1 MINFVPYSPVSR
13 TSSQQY
19 SHKTVTMLDDAE
31 NFADIFRGGL
41 PYLLIALPILLIC
54 SANPVLASSEFSVQR
69 MSQFDVNGVAYG
81 CRASALSLEA
91 KSLYTWSTGRHC
103 VLTKLQD
110 LTIDQ
115 FREIRQKAGGLVIL
129 LPKNVSSMTFD
140 EKEHL
145 NLLEQ
150 AMLAQPN
157 SIPIYFSPYNLE
169 LERII
174 TDVTRTS
181 SNNVEGKSQRNSAAS
196 ELFASISAN
205 GYQVIVSGASHV
217 ASKNSRIP
225 IIQGELATTT
235 KLIKQVDGGNE
246 VNNKLPL
253 IIVTS
258 HLNTFGLY
266 NEYPL
271 NADAAVLLTLA
282 DLFSKMH
289 NTPNAIPKYRL
300 LFLLTESGTLL
311 NFQGIKKWLD
321 ENVQLQNVDF
331 VLCLD
336 TITQALN
343 ADTGSLYMHVS
354 KPPKEGTAMND
365 FFKLLK
371 TLSAQYYNVTVDGVH
386 KKINLADQQLAWEH
400 ERFSM
405 KRLPAFTIS
414 ALKSPKE
421 PIRYTIFKDSD
432 AHIIAQTQQHAKI
445 IAESLAHYI
454 YGIQEPNEIFA
465 NELQISQNLIKCYL
479 QLKSALHNNDLRN
492 AFEKYLKNVKIMYD
506 KPDTRDPDFMFYDG
520 QEARLN
526 VYHVKPAVFDLFLT
540 ILICAYLASVYFV
553 IQYFPTLYDTV
564 CKMTKAPAQPAQTNS
579 NNTKSKVY

>member
-1 MINFVPYSPVSR
+1 MFE
-13 TSSQQY
+13 
-19 SHKTVTMLDDAE
+19 DAE

-54 SANPVLASSEFSVQR
+54 SANPALASSEFSVQR

-103 VLTKLQD
+103 VVAKLQD
-110 LTIDQ
+110 ITIDQ

-129 LPKNVSSMTFD
+129 LPQHVSDMTFE

-157 SIPIYFSPYNLE
+157 SIPIYFSPYNPE

-174 TDVTRTS
+174 TDVTRTT
-181 SNNVEGKSQRNSAAS
+181 SNNIEGKAQRTSAAT
-196 ELFASISAN
+196 ELLASISAN
-205 GYQVIVSGASHV
+205 GYQVIVSGGSHL

-225 IIQGELATTT
+225 IIQGELAATT
-235 KLIKQVDGGNE
+235 KIMKQMESGGESNS
-246 VNNKLPL
+246 KLPL
-253 IIVTS
+253 IVIAS

-282 DLFSKMH
+282 DVFSKLH
-289 NTPNAIPKYRL
+289 STPNAVPKYRL
-300 LFLLTESGTLL
+300 LFLLTESGMLL
-311 NFQGIKKWLD
+311 NFQGVKKWLD

-336 TITQALN
+336 TITQSLN
-343 ADTGSLYMHVS
+343 AETGNLYMHVS

-371 TLSAQYYNVTVDGVH
+371 IVAAQYGNVTVDGVH

-405 KRLPAFTIS
+405 RRLPAFTIS

-421 PIRYTIFKDSD
+421 PVRATIFKD
-432 AHIIAQTQQHAKI
+432 AEEQIIAQTQQHAKI
-445 IAESLAHYI
+445 LAETLANYL
-454 YGIQEPNEIFA
+454 YGLQEPSEIFA
-465 NELQISQNLIKCYL
+465 GPMGINKKLIKAYL
-479 QLKSALHNNDLRN
+479 QVKSALHNNDLKN

-506 KPDTRDPDFMFYDG
+506 KPDTRDPDFMLYDG

-526 VYHVKPAVFDLFLT
+526 VYHVKPAIFDLFLT

-553 IQYFPTLYDTV
+553 IQFFPALYDTV
-564 CKMTKAPAQPAQTNS
+564 CKMTKAQPPLTQTNS
-579 NNTKSKVY
+579 NNTKSKIN

>member
-1 MINFVPYSPVSR
+1 MFE
-13 TSSQQY
+13 
-19 SHKTVTMLDDAE
+19 DAE

-41 PYLLIALPILLIC
+41 PYLLIALPVLLIC

-103 VLTKLQD
+103 VVAKLQD

-129 LPKNVSSMTFD
+129 LPQHVSDMTFE

-157 SIPIYFSPYNLE
+157 SIPIYFSPYNSE

-174 TDVTRTS
+174 TDITRTTS
-181 SNNVEGKSQRNSAAS
+181 KNVEGKAQRTSAAT
-196 ELFASISAN
+196 ELLSSISAN
-205 GYQVIVSGASHV
+205 GYQVIVSGASHL

-225 IIQGELATTT
+225 IIQGELAATT
-235 KLIKQVDGGNE
+235 KILKQMESGGESNS
-246 VNNKLPL
+246 KLPL
-253 IIVTS
+253 IVITS

-282 DLFSKMH
+282 DVFSKLH
-289 NTPNAIPKYRL
+289 STPNAVPKYRL

-311 NFQGIKKWLD
+311 NFQGVKKWLD

-336 TITQALN
+336 TITQSLN
-343 ADTGSLYMHVS
+343 AETGNLYMHVS

-371 TLSAQYYNVTVDGVH
+371 NVAAQYGNVTVDGVH

-405 KRLPAFTIS
+405 RRLPAFTIS

-421 PIRYTIFKDSD
+421 PARATIFKDEEEQ
-432 AHIIAQTQQHAKI
+432 IIAQTQQHAKI
-445 IAESLAHYI
+445 LAETLAHYV
-454 YGIQEPNEIFA
+454 YGLQEPYEIFA
-465 NELQISQNLIKCYL
+465 GPMGINKKLIKAYL
-479 QLKSALHNNDLRN
+479 QVKSALHNNDLKN

-526 VYHVKPAVFDLFLT
+526 VYHVKPAIFDLFLT

-553 IQYFPTLYDTV
+553 IQFFPALYDTV
-564 CKMTKAPAQPAQTNS
+564 CKMTKPQVLTQANS
-579 NNTKSKVY
+579 NNTKSKVN

>member
-1 MINFVPYSPVSR
+1 MFE
-13 TSSQQY
+13 
-19 SHKTVTMLDDAE
+19 DAE

-41 PYLLIALPILLIC
+41 PYLLIALPLFFIC

-103 VLTKLQD
+103 VVAKLQE
-110 LTIDQ
+110 LTIEQ
-115 FREIRQKAGGLVIL
+115 FRDIRQKAGGLVIL
-129 LPKNVSSMTFD
+129 LPKNVSAMSLE
-140 EKEHL
+140 EKQHL
-145 NLLEQ
+145 YLLEQ

-157 SIPIYFSPYNLE
+157 SIPIYFSAYNAE

-174 TDVTRTS
+174 TDITRTTRD
-181 SNNVEGKSQRNSAAS
+181 NEAGKAQRSSAAS
-196 ELFASISAN
+196 ELFATISAN
-205 GYQVIVSGASHV
+205 GYQVIVSGASHL
-217 ASKNSRIP
+217 ASKNSKIP
-225 IIQGELATTT
+225 IIQGELTSSS
-235 KLIKQVDGGNE
+235 KILKQGEVGLESGN
-246 VNNKLPL
+246 KQPL
-253 IIVTS
+253 IIVTA

-266 NEYPL
+266 HDYPL
-271 NADAAVLLTLA
+271 NADAAVLMTLA

-289 NTPNAIPKYRL
+289 NTPNAMPKYRL

-336 TITQALN
+336 TITQSLN
-343 ADTGSLYMHVS
+343 ADIGNLYMHVS

-371 TLSAQYYNVTVDGVH
+371 TLAELHGNVTVDGVH

-421 PIRYTIFKDSD
+421 PVRFTIFKDSD
-432 AHIIAQTQQHAKI
+432 EQLIEQTQQHAKI
-445 IAESLAHYI
+445 IAESLAHYV

-465 NELQISQNLIKCYL
+465 DTLQISKKLIKSYL
-479 QLKSALHNNDLRN
+479 YLKSALHNNDLKN
-492 AFEKYLKNVKIMYD
+492 AFEKYLKNVKIIYD
-506 KPDTRDPDFMFYDG
+506 KPDTRDPDFLFYDG
-520 QEARLN
+520 KEARLN

-540 ILICAYLASVYFV
+540 ILICAYLATVYFI
-553 IQYFPTLYDTV
+553 IQYFPAIYDTV
-564 CKMTKAPAQPAQTNS
+564 CKMTKTQAPQTLNNSHSTS
-579 NNTKSKVY
+579 NNTKSKIN

>member
-1 MINFVPYSPVSR
+1 
-13 TSSQQY
+13 
-19 SHKTVTMLDDAE
+19 MLDDAE

-129 LPKNVSSMTFD
+129 LPKDVSSMTFD

-157 SIPIYFSPYNLE
+157 SIPIYFSPYNQE

-479 QLKSALHNNDLRN
+479 QLKSALHNNDLKN

>member
-1 MINFVPYSPVSR
+1 
-13 TSSQQY
+13 
-19 SHKTVTMLDDAE
+19 MLEDAE

-41 PYLLIALPILLIC
+41 PYLLIALPILFIC

-69 MSQFDVNGVAYG
+69 MSQFDVNGVAFG

-103 VLTKLQD
+103 VLAKLQD

-129 LPKNVSSMTFD
+129 LPKNVSAMTFE

-145 NLLEQ
+145 ILLEQ

-157 SIPIYFSPYNLE
+157 SIPIYFSPYNTE

-174 TDVTRTS
+174 SDVTRTS
-181 SNNVEGKSQRNSAAS
+181 SNNVEGKSQRSSAAA

-205 GYQVIVSGASHV
+205 GYQVIVSGASHA
-217 ASKNSRIP
+217 ASKNSKIP
-225 IIQGELATTT
+225 IIQGELAATS
-235 KLIKQVDGGNE
+235 KLLKQVEGGSE
-246 VNNKLPL
+246 VNSKLPL
-253 IIVTS
+253 IIVAA

-266 NEYPL
+266 NDYPL

-282 DLFSKMH
+282 EVFSKMH
-289 NTPNAIPKYRL
+289 NTPNAVPKYRL

-311 NFQGIKKWLD
+311 NFQGVKKWLD
-321 ENVQLQNVDF
+321 ENVQLQEDLVSITGTLIAAKKANSIKDENVDF

-336 TITQALN
+336 TITQPLN
-343 ADTGSLYMHVS
+343 AETGSLYMHVS

-371 TLSAQYYNVTVDGVH
+371 TLAALYGNVAVDGVH
-386 KKINLADQQLAWEH
+386 KKINLADIQLAWEH

-414 ALKSPKE
+414 ALKSPRE
-421 PIRYTIFKDSD
+421 PVRPTIFKESD
-432 AHIIAQTQQHAKI
+432 AQIIAQTQQHAKI
-445 IAESLAHYI
+445 IAESLAHYV

-465 NELQISQNLIKCYL
+465 GELQINKNLIKCYL
-479 QLKSALHNNDLRN
+479 QLKSALHNNDLKN

-506 KPDTRDPDFMFYDG
+506 KPDTRDPDFMLYEG

-540 ILICAYLASVYFV
+540 ILICAYLASAYLF

-564 CKMTKAPAQPAQTNS
+564 CKMTKVQTQPAQANHT

>member
-1 MINFVPYSPVSR
+1 MFE
-13 TSSQQY
+13 
-19 SHKTVTMLDDAE
+19 DAE

-41 PYLLIALPILLIC
+41 PYLLIALPVLLIC

-103 VLTKLQD
+103 VVAKLQD

-129 LPKNVSSMTFD
+129 LPQHVSDMTFE

-157 SIPIYFSPYNLE
+157 SIPIYFSPYNSE

-174 TDVTRTS
+174 TDITRTTS
-181 SNNVEGKSQRNSAAS
+181 KNIEGKAQRTSAAT
-196 ELFASISAN
+196 ELLSSISAN
-205 GYQVIVSGASHV
+205 GYQVIVSGASHL

-225 IIQGELATTT
+225 IIQGELAATT
-235 KLIKQVDGGNE
+235 KILKQMESGGESNS
-246 VNNKLPL
+246 KLPL
-253 IIVTS
+253 IVITS

-271 NADAAVLLTLA
+271 NADAAVFLTLA
-282 DLFSKMH
+282 DVFSKLH
-289 NTPNAIPKYRL
+289 STPNAVPKYRL

-311 NFQGIKKWLD
+311 NFQGVKKWLD

-336 TITQALN
+336 TITQSLN
-343 ADTGSLYMHVS
+343 AETGNLYMHVS

-371 TLSAQYYNVTVDGVH
+371 NVAAQYGNVTVDGVH

-405 KRLPAFTIS
+405 RRLPAFTIS

-421 PIRYTIFKDSD
+421 PARATIFKDEEEQ
-432 AHIIAQTQQHAKI
+432 IIAQTQQHAKI
-445 IAESLAHYI
+445 LAETLAHYV
-454 YGIQEPNEIFA
+454 YGLQEPYEIFA
-465 NELQISQNLIKCYL
+465 GPMSINKKLIKAYL
-479 QLKSALHNNDLRN
+479 QVKSALHNNDLKN

-526 VYHVKPAVFDLFLT
+526 VYHVKPAIFDLFLT

-553 IQYFPTLYDTV
+553 IQFFPALYDTV
-564 CKMTKAPAQPAQTNS
+564 CKMTKAQALTQANS
-579 NNTKSKVY
+579 NNTKSKVN

>member
-1 MINFVPYSPVSR
+1 MFEE
-13 TSSQQY
+13 
-19 SHKTVTMLDDAE
+19 AE

-41 PYLLIALPILLIC
+41 PYLLIALPVLLIC

-103 VLTKLQD
+103 VVAKLQD

-129 LPKNVSSMTFD
+129 LPQHVSDMTFE

-145 NLLEQ
+145 ILLEQ

-157 SIPIYFSPYNLE
+157 SIPIYFSPYNSE

-174 TDVTRTS
+174 TDITRTTS
-181 SNNVEGKSQRNSAAS
+181 KNIEGKTQRTSAAT
-196 ELFASISAN
+196 ELLSSISAN
-205 GYQVIVSGASHV
+205 GYQVIVSGASHL

-225 IIQGELATTT
+225 IIQGELAATT
-235 KLIKQVDGGNE
+235 KILKQMESGGESNS
-246 VNNKLPL
+246 KLPL
-253 IIVTS
+253 ILITS

-282 DLFSKMH
+282 DIFSKLH
-289 NTPNAIPKYRL
+289 STPNAVPKYRL

-311 NFQGIKKWLD
+311 NFQGAKKWLD

-336 TITQALN
+336 TITQSLN
-343 ADTGSLYMHVS
+343 GESGNLYMHVS

-371 TLSAQYYNVTVDGVH
+371 NVAAQYGNVTVDGVH

-405 KRLPAFTIS
+405 RRLPAFTIS

-421 PIRYTIFKDSD
+421 PARTTIFKDEEEQV
-432 AHIIAQTQQHAKI
+432 IAQTQQHAKI
-445 IAESLAHYI
+445 LAETLAHYV
-454 YGIQEPNEIFA
+454 YGLQEPYEIFA
-465 NELQISQNLIKCYL
+465 GPMGINKKLIKAYL
-479 QLKSALHNNDLRN
+479 QVKSALHNNDLKN

-526 VYHVKPAVFDLFLT
+526 VYHVKPAIFDLFLT

-553 IQYFPTLYDTV
+553 IQFFPALYDTV
-564 CKMTKAPAQPAQTNS
+564 CKMTKAPVLTQANS
-579 NNTKSKVY
+579 NNTKSKVN

>member
-1 MINFVPYSPVSR
+1 
-13 TSSQQY
+13 
-19 SHKTVTMLDDAE
+19 MLDDAE

>member
-1 MINFVPYSPVSR
+1 MFE
-13 TSSQQY
+13 
-19 SHKTVTMLDDAE
+19 DAE

-41 PYLLIALPILLIC
+41 PYLLIALPVILIC

-69 MSQFDVNGVAYG
+69 MSQFDVNGVSYG

-103 VLTKLQD
+103 VVAKLQD
-110 LTIDQ
+110 ISIEQ

-129 LPKNVSSMTFD
+129 LPKNVSAMTFE

-150 AMLAQPN
+150 SMLSQAN
-157 SIPIYFSPYNLE
+157 SIPIYFSPYNEE
-169 LERII
+169 LERVIS
-174 TDVTRTS
+174 DVTRTS
-181 SNNVEGKSQRNSAAS
+181 SINNDGKAQRSSAAA

-205 GYQVIVSGASHV
+205 GYQVIVSGASHT
-217 ASKNSRIP
+217 ASKNSKIP
-225 IIQGELATTT
+225 IIQGELAATS
-235 KLIKQVDGGNE
+235 KILKQVENGGEANS
-246 VNNKLPL
+246 KLPL
-253 IIVTS
+253 IIIAA

-282 DLFSKMH
+282 DVFSKLH
-289 NTPNAIPKYRL
+289 NTPNAVPKYRL

-311 NFQGIKKWLD
+311 NFQGVKKWLD

-343 ADTGSLYMHVS
+343 AEAGSLYMHVS
-354 KPPKEGTAMND
+354 KPPKEGTAMNE

-371 TLSAQYYNVTVDGVH
+371 INAAQYENITVDGVH
-386 KKINLADQQLAWEH
+386 KKINLADQLVAWEH

-421 PIRYTIFKDSD
+421 PIRSTIFKDSEER
-432 AHIIAQTQQHAKI
+432 IIEQTRLHAKI

-454 YGIQEPNEIFA
+454 YGIQEPSEIFA
-465 NELQISQNLIKCYL
+465 DKLQIHHKMIKFYM
-479 QLKSALHNNDLRN
+479 QLKSALHNNDLKN

-506 KPDTRDPDFMFYDG
+506 KPDTRDPDFMLYDG

-540 ILICAYLASVYFV
+540 IIICAYLASVYFF
-553 IQYFPTLYDTV
+553 IQYFPAMYDTV
-564 CKMTKAPAQPAQTNS
+564 CKLTKAQTQVTQSNS
-579 NNTKSKVY
+579 NNTKSKLN

>member
-1 MINFVPYSPVSR
+1 MFE
-13 TSSQQY
+13 
-19 SHKTVTMLDDAE
+19 DAE

-41 PYLLIALPILLIC
+41 PYLLIALPVILIC

-69 MSQFDVNGVAYG
+69 MSQFDVNGVSYG

-103 VLTKLQD
+103 VVAKLQD
-110 LTIDQ
+110 ISIEQ

-129 LPKNVSSMTFD
+129 LPKNVSAMTFE

-150 AMLAQPN
+150 SMLSQAN
-157 SIPIYFSPYNLE
+157 SIPIYFSPYNEE
-169 LERII
+169 LERVIS
-174 TDVTRTS
+174 DVTRTS
-181 SNNVEGKSQRNSAAS
+181 SINNDGKAQRSSAAA

-205 GYQVIVSGASHV
+205 GYQVIVSGASHT
-217 ASKNSRIP
+217 ASKNSKIP
-225 IIQGELATTT
+225 IIQGELAATS
-235 KLIKQVDGGNE
+235 KILKQVENGGEANS
-246 VNNKLPL
+246 KLPL
-253 IIVTS
+253 IIIAA

-282 DLFSKMH
+282 DVFSKLH
-289 NTPNAIPKYRL
+289 NTPNAVPKYRL

-311 NFQGIKKWLD
+311 NFQGVKKWLD
-321 ENVQLQNVDF
+321 ENVQLQEDIVSITGTLIAAKATTNIKDENVDF

-343 ADTGSLYMHVS
+343 AEAGSLYMHVS
-354 KPPKEGTAMND
+354 KPPKEGTAMNE

-371 TLSAQYYNVTVDGVH
+371 INAAQYENITVDGVH
-386 KKINLADQQLAWEH
+386 KKINLADQLVAWEH

-421 PIRYTIFKDSD
+421 PIRSTIFKDSEER
-432 AHIIAQTQQHAKI
+432 IIEQTRLHAKI

-454 YGIQEPNEIFA
+454 YGIQEPSEIFA
-465 NELQISQNLIKCYL
+465 DKLQIHHKMIKFYM
-479 QLKSALHNNDLRN
+479 QLKSALHNNDLKN

-506 KPDTRDPDFMFYDG
+506 KPDTRDPDFMLYDG

-540 ILICAYLASVYFV
+540 IIICAYLASVYFF
-553 IQYFPTLYDTV
+553 IQYFPAMYDTV
-564 CKMTKAPAQPAQTNS
+564 CKLTKAQTQVTQSNS
-579 NNTKSKVY
+579 NNTKSKLN

>member
-1 MINFVPYSPVSR
+1 
-13 TSSQQY
+13 
-19 SHKTVTMLDDAE
+19 MLDEAE

-129 LPKNVSSMTFD
+129 LPKDVSSMTFD

-157 SIPIYFSPYNLE
+157 SIPIYFSPYNQE

-321 ENVQLQNVDF
+321 ENVQLQEDLVSITGTLIAAKNPTSIKNENVDF

-479 QLKSALHNNDLRN
+479 QLKSALHNNDLKN

>member
-1 MINFVPYSPVSR
+1 MFEE
-13 TSSQQY
+13 
-19 SHKTVTMLDDAE
+19 AE

-41 PYLLIALPILLIC
+41 PYLLIALPVLLIC

-103 VLTKLQD
+103 VVAKLQD

-129 LPKNVSSMTFD
+129 LPQHVSDMTFE

-145 NLLEQ
+145 ILLEQ

-157 SIPIYFSPYNLE
+157 SIPIYFSPYNSE

-174 TDVTRTS
+174 TDITRTTS
-181 SNNVEGKSQRNSAAS
+181 KNIEGKTQRTSAAT
-196 ELFASISAN
+196 ELLSSISAN
-205 GYQVIVSGASHV
+205 GYQVIVSGASHL

-225 IIQGELATTT
+225 IIQGELAATT
-235 KLIKQVDGGNE
+235 KILKQMESGGESNS
-246 VNNKLPL
+246 KLPL
-253 IIVTS
+253 ILITS

-282 DLFSKMH
+282 DIFSKLH
-289 NTPNAIPKYRL
+289 STPNAVPKYRL

-311 NFQGIKKWLD
+311 NFQGAKKWLD
-321 ENVQLQNVDF
+321 ENVQLQEDIVSITGTLIAAKNPTNIIDENVDF

-336 TITQALN
+336 TITQSLN
-343 ADTGSLYMHVS
+343 GESGNLYMHVS

-371 TLSAQYYNVTVDGVH
+371 NVAAQYGNVTVDGVH

-405 KRLPAFTIS
+405 RRLPAFTIS

-421 PIRYTIFKDSD
+421 PARTTIFKDEEEQV
-432 AHIIAQTQQHAKI
+432 IAQTQQHAKI
-445 IAESLAHYI
+445 LAETLAHYV
-454 YGIQEPNEIFA
+454 YGLQEPYEIFA
-465 NELQISQNLIKCYL
+465 GPMGINKKLIKAYL
-479 QLKSALHNNDLRN
+479 QVKSALHNNDLKN

-526 VYHVKPAVFDLFLT
+526 VYHVKPAIFDLFLT

-553 IQYFPTLYDTV
+553 IQFFPALYDTV
-564 CKMTKAPAQPAQTNS
+564 CKMTKAPVLTQANS
-579 NNTKSKVY
+579 NNTKSKVN

>member
-1 MINFVPYSPVSR
+1 
-13 TSSQQY
+13 
-19 SHKTVTMLDDAE
+19 MLDEAE

-129 LPKNVSSMTFD
+129 LPKDVSSMTFD

-157 SIPIYFSPYNLE
+157 SIPIYFSPYNQE

-479 QLKSALHNNDLRN
+479 QLKSALHNNDLKN

>member
-1 MINFVPYSPVSR
+1 MFE
-13 TSSQQY
+13 
-19 SHKTVTMLDDAE
+19 DAE

-41 PYLLIALPILLIC
+41 PYLLIALPVLLIC

-103 VLTKLQD
+103 VVAKLQD

-129 LPKNVSSMTFD
+129 LPQHVSDMTFE
-140 EKEHL
+140 EKRYL

-157 SIPIYFSPYNLE
+157 SIPIYFSPYNSE

-174 TDVTRTS
+174 TDITRTTS
-181 SNNVEGKSQRNSAAS
+181 KNIEGKAQRTSAAT
-196 ELFASISAN
+196 ELLSSISAN
-205 GYQVIVSGASHV
+205 GYQVIVSGASHL

-225 IIQGELATTT
+225 IIQGELAATT
-235 KLIKQVDGGNE
+235 KILKQMESGGE
-246 VNNKLPL
+246 SNNKLPL
-253 IIVTS
+253 IVITS

-282 DLFSKMH
+282 DVFSKLH
-289 NTPNAIPKYRL
+289 STPNAVPKYRL

-311 NFQGIKKWLD
+311 NFQGVKKWLD

-336 TITQALN
+336 TITQSLN
-343 ADTGSLYMHVS
+343 AETGNLYMHVS

-371 TLSAQYYNVTVDGVH
+371 NVAAQYGNVTVDGVH

-405 KRLPAFTIS
+405 RRLPAFTIS

-421 PIRYTIFKDSD
+421 PARATIFKDEEEQ
-432 AHIIAQTQQHAKI
+432 IIAQTQQHAKI
-445 IAESLAHYI
+445 LAETLAHYV
-454 YGIQEPNEIFA
+454 YGLQEPYEIFA
-465 NELQISQNLIKCYL
+465 GPMSINKKLIKAYL
-479 QLKSALHNNDLRN
+479 QVKSALHNNDLKN

-526 VYHVKPAVFDLFLT
+526 VYHVKPAIFDLFLT

-553 IQYFPTLYDTV
+553 IQFFPALYDTV
-564 CKMTKAPAQPAQTNS
+564 CKMTKAQALTQANS
-579 NNTKSKVY
+579 NNTKSKVN